1 MACARISI
9 VLFFSFFF
17 FTSICPHVKRKP
29 PKNTHPPHITHSLS
43 YAVQGNHLIL
53 CCQRGRFRV
62 PTLVSKMQ
70 KPGDR
75 LSLITCFMSVQGG
88 VLTTRTILQRTME
101 LWKAWRQ
108 LKCCA
113 SEKKEVCTEP

>member
-1 MACARISI
+1 MACARINI

-17 FTSICPHVKRKP
+17 HFHISSCQEEATQKHL
-29 PKNTHPPHITHSLS
+29 PPHITHSLS

-75 LSLITCFMSVQGG
+75 LSLITCLISVQGG
-88 VLTTRTILQRTME
+88 VLTTRTILQRTIE